1 MRQIKSTQSLKSFE
15 AAARHMSFKR
25 AAEEMFVTATAISHQ
40 IKSLEQQLNCVL
52 FERQTRQVQLTQ
64 QGQLLF
70 STLRKAFDDIDES
83 ISQIESFSQ
92 RDVVTLGLG
101 AIIGTR
107 WLAPRLGD
115 FWTQHENIDLR
126 LHQTSFPM
134 HQSLEHFDLAIAWG
148 TGYWPDM
155 KAEPFIDIEFTPVMS
170 PDLEQPQTEANLMQL
185 PLIHQKDRKAWRQW
199 FTAAGVDQDVQIEG
213 TVIDDSNLV
222 LQAALSGQGVALG
235 VLPFVEAD
243 IAEGR
248 LVRPFALSIV
258 PDESYYLIYRKGSIR
273 KSEVKTV
280 RDWLIGEVSTC
291 FDSGL

>member
-1 MRQIKSTQSLKSFE
+1 MRQIKSTQALKAFE

-40 IKSLEQQLNCVL
+40 IKTLEQQLNCSL
-52 FERQTRQVQLTQ
+52 FERQTRKVQLTQ

-70 STLRKAFDDIDES
+70 STLRKAFDDIDEAVR
-83 ISQIESFSQ
+83 QVESFSQ

-101 AIIGTR
+101 PIIGTR

-115 FWTQHENIDLR
+115 FWAKHENIDLR

-155 KAEPFIDIEFTPVMS
+155 EAELFIDIEFTPVLS
-170 PDLEQPQTEANLMQL
+170 PELEQPQNVPDLLQL

-199 FTAAGVDQDVQIEG
+199 FSRLGMDQDVQIEG
-213 TVIDDSNLV
+213 TVIDDANLV

-235 VLPFVEAD
+235 VLPFVEVD

-248 LVRPFALSIV
+248 LVRPFELSIK
-258 PDESYYLIYRKGSIR
+258 PEESYYLIYRKTALNKEPV
-273 KSEVKTV
+273 KSV
-280 RDWLIGEVSTC
+280 RDWLVGEVGNS
-291 FDSGL
+291 

>member
-1 MRQIKSTQSLKSFE
+1 MRQIKSIQALKSFE

-25 AAEEMFVTATAISHQ
+25 AAEELFVTATAISHQ
-40 IKSLEQQLNCVL
+40 IKSLEQQLNCSL
-52 FERQTRQVQLTQ
+52 FQRQTRQVQLTQ

-83 ISQIESFSQ
+83 IRQVESFSQ

-101 AIIGTR
+101 PIIGTR

-115 FWTQHENIDLR
+115 FWAKHKNIDLR

-155 KAEPFIDIEFTPVMS
+155 EAEPFIDIQFTPVLS
-170 PDLEQPQTEANLMQL
+170 PALEQPQNEPDLLQL

-199 FTAAGVDQDVQIEG
+199 FSAADMDQEISIEG

-235 VLPFVEAD
+235 VLPFVQAD

-248 LVRPFALSIV
+248 LARPFELSIK
-258 PDESYYLIYRKGSIR
+258 PKESYYLIYRKGSIR
-273 KSEVKTV
+273 KPEVKTV
-280 RDWLIGEVSTC
+280 RDWLVTQVQQ
-291 FDSGL
+291 

>member
-1 MRQIKSTQSLKSFE
+1 MRQIKSTQSLKAFE

-40 IKSLEQQLNCVL
+40 IKTLEEQLNCSL

-64 QGQLLF
+64 QGQILF
-70 STLRKAFDDIDES
+70 NTLRKAFDDIDES
-83 ISQIESFSQ
+83 IRQVESFSQ
-92 RDVVTLGLG
+92 RDAVTLGLG
-101 AIIGTR
+101 PIIGTR

-115 FWTQHENIDLR
+115 FWAQHENIDLR
-126 LHQTSFPM
+126 LHQTSFPL

-155 KAEPFIDIEFTPVMS
+155 EAEPFIDIEFTPVLS
-170 PDLEQPQTEANLMQL
+170 PKLEQTQTEADLSKL
-185 PLIHQKDRKAWRQW
+185 PLIHQKNRKDWRQW
-199 FTAAGVDQDVQIEG
+199 FAAAGMDQDISIEG

-248 LVRPFALSIV
+248 LVRPFELSIK
-258 PDESYYLIYRKGSIR
+258 PEESYYLIYRKSALR
-273 KSEVKTV
+273 KAGIESVK
-280 RDWLIGEVSTC
+280 DWLIQQVRT
-291 FDSGL
+291 

>member
-1 MRQIKSTQSLKSFE
+1 MRQIKSTQALKSFE

-40 IKSLEQQLNCVL
+40 IKTLEQQLNCSL

-70 STLRKAFDDIDES
+70 STLRKAFDDIDDTVR
-83 ISQIESFSQ
+83 QVESFSQ

-101 AIIGTR
+101 PIIGTR
-107 WLAPRLGD
+107 WLAPRLGN
-115 FWTQHENIDLR
+115 FWVKHPTIDLR

-155 KAEPFIDIEFTPVMS
+155 EAEPFIDIEFTPVLS
-170 PDLEQPQTEANLMQL
+170 PDLKQPQNEAELLRL

-199 FTAAGVDQDVQIEG
+199 CSAAGMDQDVQIEG
-213 TVIDDSNLV
+213 TVIDDANLV

-248 LVRPFALSIV
+248 LVRPFEFSIK
-258 PDESYYLIYRKGSIR
+258 PEESYYLIYRNAVLKKKAV
-273 KSEVKTV
+273 KSV
-280 RDWLIGEVSTC
+280 RDWLVGEVL
-291 FDSGL
+291 D

>member
-1 MRQIKSTQSLKSFE
+1 
-15 AAARHMSFKR
+15 
-25 AAEEMFVTATAISHQ
+25 
-40 IKSLEQQLNCVL
+40 L
-52 FERQTRQVQLTQ
+52 FERKTRQVQLTQ

-70 STLRKAFDDIDES
+70 STLRKAFDDIDDS
-83 ISQIESFSQ
+83 VHQVESFSQ

-101 AIIGTR
+101 PIIGTR

-115 FWTQHENIDLR
+115 FWAQHGDIDLR

-155 KAEPFIDIEFTPVMS
+155 EAEPFIDIEFTPVLS
-170 PDLEQPQTEANLMQL
+170 PDFEQPQNESDLLEL

-199 FTAAGVDQDVQIEG
+199 FTAVDMNQDISIEG

-235 VLPFVEAD
+235 VLPFVETD

-248 LVRPFALSIV
+248 LLRPFELSIV
-258 PDESYYLIYRKGSIR
+258 PEESYYLIYRKSSL
-273 KSEVKTV
+273 KKAEVGAV
-280 RDWLIGEVSTC
+280 RDWLVGEVL
-291 FDSGL
+291 G

>member
-1 MRQIKSTQSLKSFE
+1 MRQIKSTQALKSFE

-40 IKSLEQQLNCVL
+40 IKSLEQQLNCSL

-83 ISQIESFSQ
+83 ISQVESFSQ

-101 AIIGTR
+101 PIIGTR
-107 WLAPRLGD
+107 WLAPRLGA
-115 FWTQHENIDLR
+115 FWAQHGNIDLR

-155 KAEPFIDIEFTPVMS
+155 EAEPFIEIEFTPVLS
-170 PDLEQPQTEANLMQL
+170 PDLKQPQTVGDLLQL

-199 FTAAGVDQDVQIEG
+199 LSAAHVGQDVSIEG

-235 VLPFVEAD
+235 VLPFVETD

-248 LVRPFALSIV
+248 LVRPFGLSIK
-258 PDESYYLIYRKGSIR
+258 PLESYYLIYRKSALR
-273 KSEVKTV
+273 KAGIGVV
-280 RDWLIGEVSTC
+280 RDWLVGEVL
-291 FDSGL
+291 D

>member
-1 MRQIKSTQSLKSFE
+1 MRQIKSTQALKSFE

-40 IKSLEQQLNCVL
+40 IKTLEQQLKCSL
-52 FERQTRQVQLTQ
+52 FQRQTRQVQLTQ
-64 QGQLLF
+64 QGQILF
-70 STLRKAFDDIDES
+70 NTLRKAFDDIDES
-83 ISQIESFSQ
+83 IRQVESFSQ

-101 AIIGTR
+101 PIIGTR

-115 FWTQHENIDLR
+115 FWAQHENIDLR

-148 TGYWPDM
+148 TGYWPGM
-155 KAEPFIDIEFTPVMS
+155 EAEPFIDIEFTPVMS
-170 PDLEQPQTEANLMQL
+170 PELEQPRSESDLLQL

-199 FTAAGVDQDVQIEG
+199 FSAADVDQDVQIEG

-248 LVRPFALSIV
+248 LVRPFELAV
-258 PDESYYLIYRKGSIR
+258 KPEEAYCLIYRKSSI
-273 KSEVKTV
+273 KKPEVKAV
-280 RDWLIGEVSTC
+280 RDWLIGEVGTS
-291 FDSGL
+291 

>member
-1 MRQIKSTQSLKSFE
+1 MRTIKSTQALKAFE

-40 IKSLEQQLNCVL
+40 IKTLEQQLNCSL
-52 FERQTRQVQLTQ
+52 FDRQTRQVQLTQ
-64 QGQLLF
+64 QSQILF
-70 STLRKAFDDIDES
+70 NTLRKAFDDIDES
-83 ISQIESFSQ
+83 IRQVESFSQ

-101 AIIGTR
+101 PIIGTR
-107 WLAPRLGD
+107 SLAPRLGD
-115 FWTQHENIDLR
+115 FWSQHENIDLR

-155 KAEPFIDIEFTPVMS
+155 EAEPFIDIEFTPVLS
-170 PDLEQPQTEANLMQL
+170 PELEQPQNETDLLQL
-185 PLIHQKDRKAWRQW
+185 PLIHQKNRKAWRQW
-199 FTAAGVDQDVQIEG
+199 LSAAGLDQDIQIEG

-248 LVRPFALSIV
+248 LVRSFELAVKPEEA
-258 PDESYYLIYRKGSIR
+258 YYLIYRNGSLR
-273 KSEVKTV
+273 KAEVGV
-280 RDWLIGEVSTC
+280 LREWLVGEVL
-291 FDSGL
+291 G